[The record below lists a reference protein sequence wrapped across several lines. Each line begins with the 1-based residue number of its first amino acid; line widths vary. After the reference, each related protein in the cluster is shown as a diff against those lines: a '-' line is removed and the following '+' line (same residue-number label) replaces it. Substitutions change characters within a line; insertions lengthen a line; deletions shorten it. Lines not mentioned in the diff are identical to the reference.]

1 MNILLF
7 LNKIK
12 IVALSS
18 AKVITKYAFF
28 FFFTVYCLVLQRKG
42 NLSGKQEMQKG
53 YLLWFENIWDICI
66 YRQKRCLCQHQIS
79 DR

>member
-28 FFFTVYCLVLQRKG
+28 FFFYCLLFGIAAQGKFIWEARNAKR
-42 NLSGKQEMQKG
+42 LSALVREHLG
-53 YLLWFENIWDICI
+53 YLHIQTEEMFVSAPD
-66 YRQKRCLCQHQIS
+66 Q
-79 DR
+79 